1 MNCVER
7 VRRENTMAA
16 SFLTDA
22 RAFLDESEQIV
33 LQLPNAFAEIMLNEQ
48 STKELLCRALAAELT
63 KDASTVKL
71 LLEVSDEQTQSK
83 DTVLDDLLDAA
94 SNND

>member
-7 VRRENTMAA
+7 VRRENVMTA

-22 RAFLDESEQIV
+22 RAFLDESEQVVI
-33 LQLPNAFAEIMLNEQ
+33 QLSNPFAEIMLNEPDA
-48 STKELLCRALAAELT
+48 KALLCRALSPEL
-63 KDASTVKL
+63 KRDASAIKL
-71 LLEVSDEQTQSK
+71 LFEVTDGQTESK

-94 SNND
+94 NGDE